1 MKPGEISGRV
11 ALVTGAGRGI
21 GREIALALASEG
33 ARVAAVSRSLNDLE
47 QLALVS
53 EGYVFP
59 CAADVSQDAEVEGA
73 FAKVRSQL
81 GPVTIL
87 VAAAGVARFGNTLEL
102 THEDWHEQ
110 IATNLTGMFLTNA
123 AALKDM
129 VESGGDIVNV
139 LSMSST
145 IALPGS
151 AAYTASKYGALGLTR
166 ALSAEYRSRGIRISA
181 VLPGATGTSLW
192 DYAGSNLDRS
202 RMMKPEDV
210 AEAVMWALKRPASA
224 HVDEIRIMPPDG
236 VL

>member
-1 MKPGEISGRV
+1 
-11 ALVTGAGRGI
+11 
-21 GREIALALASEG
+21 
-33 ARVAAVSRSLNDLE
+33 VAAVSRSLNDLE
-47 QLALVS
+47 QLALAS

-59 CAADVSQDAEVEGA
+59 CAADVSQDAEVDGA

-87 VAAAGVARFGNTLEL
+87 VAAAGVARFGNTLDL

-123 AALKDM
+123 AALKDL

-210 AEAVMWALKRPASA
+210 ADAVMWALKRPASA
-224 HVDEIRIMPPDG
+224 HVDEIRITPPDG